1 MKRSRGIESSD
12 TAPVLGSR
20 WMTMSMSLLMPVT
33 PCEHSPY
40 AAFCTLS
47 AHRSVEPMSRMFSV
61 VPPSEGGGP
70 LVVDE
75 RTEVVVVGHD
85 TGDHQHHDQ
94 TDGDDAAPDPGS
106 STAAWSSVRTAPGAA
121 VDRLA
126 ERHQSVPVGDTGRRP
141 PGIATAISTGHC
153 SIIRVRARWQL
164 LPALAHGLAS
174 PRPHARWKTARQ
186 GADRMADRP
195 LAARGTHSG
204 CGSNSCR

>member
-1 MKRSRGIESSD
+1 
-12 TAPVLGSR
+12 
-20 WMTMSMSLLMPVT
+20 
-33 PCEHSPY
+33 
-40 AAFCTLS
+40 
-47 AHRSVEPMSRMFSV
+47 
-61 VPPSEGGGP
+61 
-70 LVVDE
+70 
-75 RTEVVVVGHD
+75 
-85 TGDHQHHDQ
+85 
-94 TDGDDAAPDPGS
+94 
-106 STAAWSSVRTAPGAA
+106 VRTAPGAA

-195 LAARGTHSG
+195 LAARGTPQ
-204 CGSNSCR
+204 RLWFKLL